1 MVTDL
6 DLLPYYTAAQ
16 VREMDRIAIQE
27 LGIPGFTLMQRAGQ
41 ACFDVLRERW
51 PEVRQVAVCCGTG
64 NNGGDG
70 FIVAALCREAGMDA
84 AVFLLG
90 DRKSV
95 TGDARLAL
103 EMAEAQGLHIQQAAG
118 LEEYLALA
126 RAPMVLV
133 DALLGTGLR
142 GPVREPVASLIHC
155 MNASGFPILA
165 VDLPSGLCS
174 DSGAA
179 LGVAVRADA
188 TVSFIG
194 RKAGQIRG
202 SGPAYCGT
210 CHFSDLQV
218 SEGLYRQF
226 KPVETR

>member
-1 MVTDL
+1 M

-27 LGIPGFTLMQRAGQ
+27 YGIPGFTLMQRAGK
-41 ACFDVLRERW
+41 ACFDVLRARW
-51 PEVRQVAVCCGTG
+51 PGVRQVAVCCGTG

-70 FIVAALCREAGMDA
+70 FIVAALCREAGMDP

-90 DRKSV
+90 EPEAV
-95 TGDARLAL
+95 VGDARLAL
-103 EMAEAQGLHIQQAAG
+103 QLAEEHGLRVRKAAE
-118 LEEYLALA
+118 LEEYLAQA
-126 RAPMVLV
+126 QAPMVLV

-142 GPVREPVASLIHC
+142 GPVREPAASLIRC
-155 MNASGFPILA
+155 MNESGFPILA

-174 DSGAA
+174 DSGAV

-188 TVSFIG
+188 TVTFIG

-202 SGPAYCGT
+202 SGPAYSGA

-218 SEGLYRQF
+218 PEELYEHFEPAEIR
-226 KPVETR
+226 